1 MDLPEWCPREI
12 VYPGSEAD
20 KDAVRFVQRVLR
32 VEPTG
37 EMDPA
42 TEGSIRGFQ
51 RLHGMPPTGMITKA
65 TAWAIDR
72 YRWS

>member
-12 VYPGSEAD
+12 IFPGNEAD
-20 KDAVRFVQRVLR
+20 KQAVRLVQRVLR
-32 VEPTG
+32 CQDTG
-37 EMDPA
+37 EMNPE
-42 TEGSIRGFQ
+42 TEASIRGFQ
-51 RLHGMPPTGMITKA
+51 RLHKIPATGMLNKE